1 VASEV
6 GPPLAFGDRVRI
18 RTAPETAEAGIDGR
32 LGQIYGHTT
41 PSKGIVTDPVIGE
54 PTSDIAFNVQLD
66 EADVSIWIV
75 PELIE
80 LVDHAPGTTIGV
92 GDVSLVRQADGS
104 WERTDR

>member
-1 VASEV
+1 VASEA

-18 RTAPETAEAGIDGR
+18 RTAPETAEAGIAGR

-41 PSKGIVTDPVIGE
+41 PSKGYVTDPVIGE
-54 PTSDIAFNVQLD
+54 STSDIAFNVQLD
-66 EADVSIWIV
+66 DADVSIWIV

-92 GDVSLVRQADGS
+92 GDISLVRQADGS